1 MDKPTTPNYDRIALD
16 AAAVVQSLSRC
27 AAEFQAKAVAHRGL
41 VEAAGMKGLAELA
54 AHASLV
60 VECYED
66 AAARVFQ
73 TIQNIV
79 TGQQQG
85 GATATTERGV
95 GTPAPPTSS
104 LQQHCD
110 AVSPN
115 ASKLCRRAESEKVS
129 PPDRYAALVGLVRE
143 LTTTAEH
150 PKLSKAQHDDLT
162 KLYDAIT
169 DKLPDLEEVA
179 VALRKIEA
187 DWKQQG
193 VAEGSTSVDQTS
205 STTVRRSDWFKKMYM
220 HINNLKTLRGRRD
233 DVDMNPDLLQ
243 EYVTTVDVTIAN
255 MTTQQWPGGSV
266 SAMVEST
273 TKELRRLRADL
284 GVVVAIG
291 RLRGS
296 NIGKET

>member
-1 MDKPTTPNYDRIALD
+1 MSNDKPNYDRIALD

-85 GATATTERGV
+85 GATATTSA
-95 GTPAPPTSS
+95 TPVAPIASS

-115 ASKLCRRAESEKVS
+115 ASKLCRRAESDKVS
-129 PPDRYAALVGLVRE
+129 PLDRYAALVGLVRE
-143 LTTTAEH
+143 LTTSST
-150 PKLSKAQHDDLT
+150 KLDGDKHAALS

-193 VAEGSTSVDQTS
+193 S
-205 STTVRRSDWFKKMYM
+205 SDTTPSIVRRSDWFKKMYM
-220 HINNLKTLRGRRD
+220 HIENLKTMRRKAPDADAALLD
-233 DVDMNPDLLQ
+233 DYTRLI
-243 EYVTTVDVTIAN
+243 DVTIAN

-284 GVVVAIG
+284 GVVVAMG
-291 RLRGS
+291 RLRDS
-296 NIGKET
+296 SLAAST

>member
-1 MDKPTTPNYDRIALD
+1 
-16 AAAVVQSLSRC
+16 
-27 AAEFQAKAVAHRGL
+27 
-41 VEAAGMKGLAELA
+41 
-54 AHASLV
+54 
-60 VECYED
+60 
-66 AAARVFQ
+66 
-73 TIQNIV
+73 
-79 TGQQQG
+79 
-85 GATATTERGV
+85 
-95 GTPAPPTSS
+95 

-115 ASKLCRRAESEKVS
+115 ASKLCRRAESDKVS

-143 LTTTAEH
+143 LTMSST
-150 PKLSKAQHDDLT
+150 KLDGDKHAALL

-193 VAEGSTSVDQTS
+193 VAEGSISVDQTS
-205 STTVRRSDWFKKMYM
+205 STAVRRSDWFKKMYM
-220 HINNLKTLRGRRD
+220 HIENLKTMRRKAPDADAALLD
-233 DVDMNPDLLQ
+233 DYTRLI
-243 EYVTTVDVTIAN
+243 DVTIAN

>member
-41 VEAAGMKGLAELA
+41 VEAATSRSLSELA
-54 AHASLV
+54 AAAALT

-79 TGQQQG
+79 TGQQQS
-85 GATATTERGV
+85 GATATEREFS
-95 GTPAPPTSS
+95 TTAPSTS

-110 AVSPN
+110 TVSPN
-115 ASKLCRRAESEKVS
+115 ASKLCRRAESDKVS
-129 PPDRYAALVGLVRE
+129 PLDRYAALVGLVRE
-143 LTTTAEH
+143 LTTSST
-150 PKLSKAQHDDLT
+150 KLDGDKHAALS

-193 VAEGSTSVDQTS
+193 VAESSISVDQTS
-205 STTVRRSDWFKKMYM
+205 SAAVRRSDWFKKMYM
-220 HINNLKTLRGRRD
+220 HIENLKTMRRKAPDADAALLD
-233 DVDMNPDLLQ
+233 DYTRLI
-243 EYVTTVDVTIAN
+243 DVTIAN

-284 GVVVAIG
+284 GVVVAMG
-291 RLRGS
+291 RLRDS
-296 NIGKET
+296 SLAAST

>member
-41 VEAAGMKGLAELA
+41 VEAAGTKGLAELA

-85 GATATTERGV
+85 GATTAPTT
-95 GTPAPPTSS
+95 APPTSS

-115 ASKLCRRAESEKVS
+115 ASKLCRRAESDKVS
-129 PPDRYAALVGLVRE
+129 PPDRYTALVGLVRE
-143 LTTTAEH
+143 LTTTTEH
-150 PKLSKAQHDDLT
+150 PKLDGDKHAALL

-179 VALRKIEA
+179 VALKKIEA

-205 STTVRRSDWFKKMYM
+205 SAAVRRSDWFKKMYM
-220 HINNLKTLRGRRD
+220 HIENLKTMRRKAPDADAALLD
-233 DVDMNPDLLQ
+233 DYTRLI
-243 EYVTTVDVTIAN
+243 DVTIAN

-291 RLRGS
+291 RLRDGS
-296 NIGKET
+296 LAAPT

>member
-1 MDKPTTPNYDRIALD
+1 MSNDKPNYDRIALD

-41 VEAAGMKGLAELA
+41 VEAAGTKGLAELA

-85 GATATTERGV
+85 GATTAPTT
-95 GTPAPPTSS
+95 APPTSS

-143 LTTTAEH
+143 LTTTTEH
-150 PKLSKAQHDDLT
+150 PKLDGDKHAALL

-179 VALRKIEA
+179 VALKKIEA

-205 STTVRRSDWFKKMYM
+205 SAAVRRSDWFKKMYM
-220 HINNLKTLRGRRD
+220 HIENLKTMRRKAPDADAALLD
-233 DVDMNPDLLQ
+233 DYTRLI
-243 EYVTTVDVTIAN
+243 DVTIAN

-284 GVVVAIG
+284 GVVVAMG
-291 RLRGS
+291 RLLS
-296 NIGKET
+296 VGKET